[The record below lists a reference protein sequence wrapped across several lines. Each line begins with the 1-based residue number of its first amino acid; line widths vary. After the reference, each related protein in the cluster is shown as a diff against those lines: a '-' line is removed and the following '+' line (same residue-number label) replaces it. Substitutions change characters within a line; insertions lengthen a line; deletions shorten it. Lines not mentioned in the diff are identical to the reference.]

1 MAKTIDYATKPY
13 AQWVEDTMREM
24 FDIDPVAIA
33 MEMRDSAGQVFTCY
47 WNCDRNDMACMI
59 DSLKDDSIIE
69 FLRTNR
75 DVVNEILSGE
85 DGDEDGLCETDTEA
99 DSEG

>member
-1 MAKTIDYATKPY
+1 MEKTIDYTTKPY

-75 DVVNEILSGE
+75 DVVNEILNGE
-85 DGDEDGLCETDTEA
+85 DGDEDGLCKPDTEA